1 MKKRFFI
8 QTGLTTMLFFLFLNL
23 FGNPLF
29 PNLSRN
35 PNVGDLAHNWVTL
48 PNGVIPDWG
57 TYTRFEQ
64 TGNLSFEWVIYHCPN
79 DYVFNCNTAS
89 CVPPASACKCY
100 GYIH

>member
-23 FGNPLF
+23 FGNPFF

-35 PNVGDLAHNWVTL
+35 PNVWDLAPNWVHL